1 VDITEVTADDTAES
15 EPLFQQDLVDTPKLA
30 KSAEPGGTR
39 EAGVRVHQP
48 TVYRLSPGDFS
59 ELRRR
64 PDFHRWLFQLVHFR
78 FDLEKVPPRHE
89 YISASFSVAFDRD
102 DARFM
107 EVHPVLVTTSVD
119 VEKASTFTIGPDLTF
134 EGLGGGSLGNATVE
148 RRFRYTRLE
157 PVITAFGAGSPAVRW
172 EFSPSSGAELT
183 PHARATF
190 AVLQLPRDVE
200 ELALAFNTE
209 ATISRPRL
217 GVLHSVL
224 AESDTSVAVFR
235 PREGTFTAAS
245 E

>member
-1 VDITEVTADDTAES
+1 MDLVEVTADDSATG
-15 EPLFQQDLVDTPKLA
+15 EPLFWQDLHRIGLF
-30 KSAEPGGTR
+30 KSDRPIR
-39 EAGVRVHQP
+39 EAGVQVRQP

-78 FDLEKVPPRHE
+78 FDLEALPRGHQ
-89 YISASFSVAFDRD
+89 YGWASFQVAFDRD

-134 EGLGGGSLGNATVE
+134 EGLGGGSLGNVTID

-157 PVITAFGAGSPAVRW
+157 PVITAFGAGSSVVRW
-172 EFSPSSGAELT
+172 EFSPSSGSELA

-200 ELALAFNTE
+200 DLQVTFDTE
-209 ATISRPRL
+209 ATISRTVL
-217 GVLHSVL
+217 GVLNSHSV
-224 AESDTSVAVFR
+224 ASDMSVAMFR